1 MRKILVTSIGVLSS
15 LSILFSASS
24 IAKENIKISDVAK
37 AACVNHKD
45 KESCEGLI
53 IASMGHAFDQGR
65 ISMVCDLMRE
75 SGDKIPEEQKDRCD
89 EANEMLLDVRSVKY

>member
-75 SGDKIPEEQKDRCD
+75 SGDKISEEQKDRCD

>member
-1 MRKILVTSIGVLSS
+1 MKNSIFISVFALIIAFISS
-15 LSILFSASS
+15 PS
-24 IAKENIKISDVAK
+24 IAKENIKISDIAK
-37 AACVNHKD
+37 AACINHKD
-45 KESCEGLI
+45 KKSCEDF
-53 IASMGHAFDQGR
+53 IADSMGVAFNNGR

>member
-24 IAKENIKISDVAK
+24 MAKENIKISDVAK

-65 ISMVCDLMRE
+65 ISMVCDLMLE

>member
-75 SGDKIPEEQKDRCD
+75 SGEKIPEEQKDRCD